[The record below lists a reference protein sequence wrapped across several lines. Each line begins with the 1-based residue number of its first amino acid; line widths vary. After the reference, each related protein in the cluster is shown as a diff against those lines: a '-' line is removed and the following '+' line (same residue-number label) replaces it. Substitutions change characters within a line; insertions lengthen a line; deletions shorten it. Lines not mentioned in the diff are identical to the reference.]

1 MKKRISRFI
10 QPFFLALLALSLVVA
25 CQGNRSNS
33 PRTQEDCH
41 PVQHVKG
48 ETCIPNS
55 PQRVV
60 VLHDYLVLDA
70 VIALGITPIG
80 AVGNYQGEH
89 PFPPWLKEQTQ
100 TVEFVGTAREPN
112 LETILGLQPDLI
124 ISLEGEGHA
133 QIYEQ
138 LSQIAPTL
146 IIPSERQ
153 IFPELRFLGKAL
165 RRENKAQALIEK
177 YEQRLEELRTAM
189 GERLEG
195 TEVSLVRFLPGGV
208 RIEGNSYN
216 VGKILKDAGFPRPPA
231 QQISRPIM
239 VSLEQIEKI
248 DGDVMFANTLAN
260 PDLEADANQTL
271 KRYKEHPLWSKLEAV
286 QNNQVYEVDPY
297 LWSGNGVLWTF
308 EIIDDLFRYLV
319 E

>member
-1 MKKRISRFI
+1 MMKS
-10 QPFFLALLALSLVVA
+10 FFSHLLLSLLTLSLIVA
-25 CQGNRSNS
+25 CQGDVSDV
-33 PRTQEDCH
+33 PPKQDCH
-41 PVQHVKG
+41 QVQHVMG
-48 ETCIPNS
+48 ETCIPNA
-55 PQRVV
+55 PQGVV

-80 AVGNYQGEH
+80 AVGNHQGEH
-89 PFPPWLKEQTQ
+89 PFPPWLKEETE
-100 TVEFVGTAREPN
+100 TVARVGTAREPN
-112 LETILGLQPDLI
+112 LETVLKLQPDLI

-146 IIPSERQ
+146 IIPSERA
-153 IFPELRFLGKAL
+153 IFPELKFLGKAL
-165 RRENKAQALIEK
+165 KREEKAQTLIAK

-189 GERLEG
+189 GRRLTT
-195 TEVSLVRFLPGGV
+195 TEVSLVRFLPSGV

-248 DGDVMFANTLAN
+248 DGDVMFANTIAN
-260 PDLEADANQTL
+260 PNLEADANETL
-271 KRYKEHPLWSKLEAV
+271 KRYKNHPLWKQLRAV
-286 QNNQVYEVDPY
+286 QNDQVYEVDPY
-297 LWSGNGVLWTF
+297 LWSGNGVLWSF
-308 EIIDDLFRYLV
+308 EIIDDLFRYLL